1 MVILGY
7 WDIRGLAHSIRLLLE
22 YTGTLYEEKLYV
34 TGDVCR
40 LWEVGGE
47 SHFLRGDTSFP
58 LLLQL
63 PYLLDEDVKLTQSN
77 AILRYIARKHGL
89 CGELEGE
96 KLRVDLMENQVMDF
110 RRDLVTIAYN
120 PLFETLKG
128 PYLEKLPV
136 ALTRFSRFLGDGAWI
151 AGEKITFADF
161 LMYDILDQHRMLEPT
176 CLQNFTNL
184 QDFLTRI
191 EALPPV
197 AAYMKSP
204 HFMKTPIN
212 NRMAAWGN
220 CK

>member
-1 MVILGY
+1 MVVGY
-7 WDIRGLAHSIRLLLE
+7 G
-22 YTGTLYEEKLYV
+22 
-34 TGDVCR
+34 
-40 LWEVGGE
+40 EVGGGYGGE
-47 SHFLRGDTSFP
+47 FFSLVGDTSYP

-136 ALTRFSRFLGDGAWI
+136 TLKRYSCFLGDGAWI

-161 LMYDILDQHRMLEPT
+161 LMYDVLDQHRMLEPT

-212 NRMAAWGN
+212 NCMAAWGN

>member
-1 MVILGY
+1 
-7 WDIRGLAHSIRLLLE
+7 
-22 YTGTLYEEKLYV
+22 
-34 TGDVCR
+34 
-40 LWEVGGE
+40 
-47 SHFLRGDTSFP
+47 
-58 LLLQL
+58 
-63 PYLLDEDVKLTQSN
+63 
-77 AILRYIARKHGL
+77 
-89 CGELEGE
+89 
-96 KLRVDLMENQVMDF
+96 MENQVMDF

-161 LMYDILDQHRMLEPT
+161 LMYDVLDQHRMLEPT

>member
-34 TGDVCR
+34 TGDAPDYDQSQW
-40 LWEVGGE
+40 LDEKEKLG
-47 SHFLRGDTSFP
+47 LDFP
-58 LLLQL
+58 NL

-77 AILRYIARKHGL
+77 AILRYIARKHGR
-89 CGELEGE
+89 GELEGE

-110 RRDLVTIAYN
+110 QRDLVTIAYN

-136 ALTRFSRFLGDGAWI
+136 ALTRFSHFLGDGAWI

-161 LMYDILDQHRMLEPT
+161 LMYDVLDQHRMLEPT

-204 HFMKTPIN
+204 HFMNTPIN
-212 NRMAAWGN
+212 NRMAAWAN
-220 CK
+220 VS

>member
-7 WDIRGLAHSIRLLLE
+7 WYIRGLAHSIRLLLE

-34 TGDVCR
+34 TGDAPDYDQSQW
-40 LWEVGGE
+40 LDEKEKLG
-47 SHFLRGDTSFP
+47 LDFP
-58 LLLQL
+58 NL

-96 KLRVDLMENQVMDF
+96 KHRVDLIENQVMDF

-128 PYLEKLPV
+128 PYLEKLHV

-161 LMYDILDQHRMLEPT
+161 LMYDVLDQHRMLEPT

-191 EALPPV
+191 EALPHV